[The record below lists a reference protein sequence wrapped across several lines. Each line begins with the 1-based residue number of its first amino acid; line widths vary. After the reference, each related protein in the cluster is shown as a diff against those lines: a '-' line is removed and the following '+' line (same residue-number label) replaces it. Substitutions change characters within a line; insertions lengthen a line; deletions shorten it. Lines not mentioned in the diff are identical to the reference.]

1 MAEWFKAAVLKTV
14 GRKPRRFE
22 SCSLRQLA
30 HRNSNIRISRTVCN
44 QRKCAARSGPL
55 SGAPPATASRPRE
68 GSGFLRA
75 RGGEQGGARIGGHP
89 PAGGVGPPM
98 IDLVP
103 DHERQ
108 LLPRFGGL
116 RDPPPP

>member
-89 PAGGVGPPM
+89 PAGGGGLPMVG
-98 IDLVP
+98 
-103 DHERQ
+103 
-108 LLPRFGGL
+108 LLPHPEGHLPAGFGAF
-116 RDPPPP
+116 RD

>member
-14 GRKPRRFE
+14 GGNPRRFE

-75 RGGEQGGARIGGHP
+75 RGGEQGGARIGGHR
-89 PAGGVGPPM
+89 PADVVALQM
-98 IDLVP
+98 IDLLP
-103 DHERQ
+103 HQEGHLLAGFDAFRDHAQ
-108 LLPRFGGL
+108 L
-116 RDPPPP
+116 